1 MNDEDLNVK
10 KNGKGLNIILC
21 LLIFFTSL
29 SFIPI
34 GSILIHDI
42 KSQIQEYETVL
53 NENKETLNKYYA
65 DNYKVYLNDIELNK
79 EAYNS
84 VLEHLENY
92 DVLINQSDKTIRL
105 KER

>member
-10 KNGKGLNIILC
+10 KSSNGFNIVLC
-21 LLIFFTSL
+21 LLIFFTTL

-34 GSILIHDI
+34 GNILIHDV
-42 KSQIQEYETVL
+42 KSQIHEYESVL

-65 DNYKVYLNDIELNK
+65 DDYKVYLNDIELDN
-79 EAYNS
+79 EQYNS